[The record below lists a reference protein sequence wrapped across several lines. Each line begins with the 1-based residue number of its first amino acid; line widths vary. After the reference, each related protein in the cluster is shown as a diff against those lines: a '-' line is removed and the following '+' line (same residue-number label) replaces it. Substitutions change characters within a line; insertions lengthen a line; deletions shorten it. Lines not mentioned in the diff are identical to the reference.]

1 MSAQNVI
8 FAIWMIMWNGTATM
22 IGWHAVK
29 GKPLANIP
37 MQGKDPIRGGYWMIA
52 GSLLVVVGVILPVFG
67 LTFMALLGGIGF
79 VMQIL
84 GMFKVVGVVGL
95 NI

>member
-1 MSAQNVI
+1 
-8 FAIWMIMWNGTATM
+8 
-22 IGWHAVK
+22 
-29 GKPLANIP
+29 
-37 MQGKDPIRGGYWMIA
+37 MIA
-52 GSLLVVVGVILPVFG
+52 GSVLVVVGVILPVFG